1 MCKIFDYLNK
11 YKEKIFAMLLLS
23 VLICL
28 VQLSYIQSAIPPQVG
43 WWNYYGWQISEGKLL
58 YKDIYCFLMPYFVWI
73 MEYLYDI
80 LGINLIYFQI
90 IGIIL
95 NIISVLMIYI
105 LFSNVLSC
113 STTMV
118 VCFVGAVLS
127 YSYIVYFPFDYNQIN
142 NFFVISAIFFA
153 IYGTF
158 RNKGIYYILYGLFTG
173 LFAMTK
179 HTGVIFCIFSF
190 MVLTYNIYNF
200 FDLKHVI
207 KFLKYAILGI
217 FIAVVPGLVYLIY
230 TNTLIIFLNQV
241 FLAGGA
247 KGPLSNVL
255 VRFYQFGFSYLE
267 FIFAL
272 TVVIS
277 LFCRKNLKFY
287 YQKYLGRTGVTFEF
301 FILNIVALMLLFKLL
316 SLYIYSTGIAINVK
330 FFFIFSCGIF
340 IFIALLFEFK
350 SKEYFF
356 SKNIEFRINGSLKI
370 FFYFLLIVCFLM
382 IIENNFFEFREN
394 VFFIGKD
401 LGYLYSVKRFLVNI
415 SFWISL
421 LSVSYNFYA
430 IIFRKNEIMDQ
441 KIFLFMSLYLGY
453 ISMNIL
459 SSVIEEVYIFPVFTF
474 SFYLVLKKLNFTFTK
489 VFLVIISVFVIIV
502 TITQKQ
508 VMPYSWHGWQ
518 MKGLKNTGV
527 QYIATDINGLNG
539 YILDVETENAY
550 KNIIKAIEENSNS
563 NDIVYQFP
571 HIPLFNVLTRR
582 EIGTFAVVHYF
593 DVTPDYIAK
602 NDGEKLFNNPP
613 KMVIWNEF
621 GDDLWNF
628 HELYFRGGK
637 PSGQR
642 KIREFYEN
650 VVKKKY
656 KLVYSYKNIYV
667 WVRGFNCEKGKV

>member
-23 VLICL
+23 ILICL

-58 YKDIYCFLMPYFVWI
+58 YKDIYCFLMPYFVWF
-73 MEYLYDI
+73 MKYLYDI

-90 IGIIL
+90 IGIVL

-105 LFSNVLSC
+105 LFSNILSY

-142 NFFVISAIFFA
+142 NFFVISAIFFSV
-153 IYGTF
+153 YGTF
-158 RNKGIYYILYGLFTG
+158 KNKSIYYILYGLF
-173 LFAMTK
+173 AMTK
-179 HTGVIFCIFSF
+179 QTGVIFCVFSL
-190 MVLTYNIYNF
+190 VLLTYNIYNF

-217 FIAVVPGLVYLIY
+217 FIAIVPGIVYLVY
-230 TNTLIIFLNQV
+230 TNTLVVFVNQV

-272 TVVIS
+272 IVVIS
-277 LFCRKNLKFY
+277 LFGRKNLKLY
-287 YQKYLGRTGVTFEF
+287 YQKYLGRSGVTFEF
-301 FILNIVALMLLFKLL
+301 FILNIVTLILFFKLL
-316 SLYIYSTGIAINVK
+316 GLYIYSTGITIDLRW
-330 FFFIFSCGIF
+330 FFIFSCGIF
-340 IFIALLFEFK
+340 LFMTLFFEFK
-350 SKEYFF
+350 NNEYIFL
-356 SKNIEFRINGSLKI
+356 KNIEFKINGSLKI
-370 FFYFLLIVCFLM
+370 FFVFLIIFFFLM

-394 VFFIGKD
+394 IFKIGKD
-401 LGYLYSVKRFLVNI
+401 LGYLYIVKRFFVNI

-421 LSVSYNFYA
+421 LSVTYNFYT
-430 IIFRKNEIMDQ
+430 IIFRKNEIMDR

-453 ISMNIL
+453 ISMSIL

-474 SFYLVLKKLNFTFTK
+474 CFYLLLKKLNFISTK
-489 VFLVIISVFVIIV
+489 VLLVIISVFVIIV

-518 MKGLKNTGV
+518 MIGLKNTGV
-527 QYIATDINGLNG
+527 QYIATDIDGLNG

-550 KNIIKAIEENSNS
+550 KNIIQAIEENSDS

-593 DVTPDYIAK
+593 DVTPDYIAE

-613 KMVIWNEF
+613 KMVIWDEF
-621 GDDLWNF
+621 GNDLWNF
-628 HELYFRGGK
+628 HELYFRDGK

-642 KIREFYEN
+642 KIREFYET